1 MPELLKVLLID
12 DNPDDRILVIRELK
26 KLFIIDVDEIIDSNE
41 FERSLE
47 RLDFDIVITD
57 YQLRWTTGIEVLI
70 KIKTINPLLPVI
82 MFTGTGSEEIAVMAM
97 KVGLDDYILKSPQH
111 YVRLAMSVNS
121 VILRMK
127 EEMLRKHAQNALRK
141 SEESY
146 RLLVENIE
154 IGFTR
159 VDKDFN
165 ITMVNEAQ
173 CKLFNLKAEDLI
185 GKKCYELYNTSL
197 LQCPCMVNFK
207 DEPGVKSRESLTQGR
222 RKDKSTFEAHLR
234 TFPTR
239 NEKGEVTGYIEITED
254 ITGRIRS
261 ERIQEVSYNIANTM
275 FEADDLNELILRIKS
290 ELSKVIDTS
299 DFNIFLCDESDDQ
312 FKTIYG
318 EGTVQVANSKDSRT
332 LEGIVIQTQSPLI
345 VKQQEITEMLEQSII
360 EDCNPDI
367 RVWIGVPLKSGKKII
382 GILVLQNFVNENALS
397 ASDLDILKFVSNQIG
412 IAIENRRAVDD
423 LRESE
428 LKFRSIFEQSGD
440 GIILVDNDGNIT
452 EWNHAASKLL
462 LISGKEAVGRK
473 VWEIHHQLLDHS
485 NNNVSDISELKEIY
499 RSRFLFL
506 REHGSFIN
514 SYKLFPKDGIPKEI
528 QITFFLTRFQQS
540 EYFSVFLR
548 ELNVRNHGTA

>member
-127 EEMLRKHAQNALRK
+127 EEMLRKQTQNALRK

-197 LQCPCMVNFK
+197 LQCPCVFNFK

-275 FEADDLNELILRIKS
+275 MEADDLNELILRIKS

-318 EGTVQVANSKDSRT
+318 AGTVQVANSKDSPT
-332 LEGIVIQTQSPLI
+332 LEGIVIQTQNPLI

-412 IAIENRRAVDD
+412 IAIENRRATDN
-423 LRESE
+423 LKESE
-428 LKFRSIFEQSGD
+428 LKFRSIIEQSSEGFV
-440 GIILVDNDGNIT
+440 LVDNEGNIT
-452 EWNHAASKLL
+452 EWNQAASNLL
-462 LISGKEAVGRK
+462 MISHEEAVGRK
-473 VWEIHHQLLDHS
+473 VWEIHSELIEHS
-485 NNNVSDISELKEIY
+485 DDKAPDISELVEMYNSRLIY
-499 RSRFLFL
+499 L
-506 REHGSFIN
+506 RKHGSFLN
-514 SYKLFPKDGIPKEI
+514 SYSVLPKDGIPRVI
-528 QITFFLTRFQQS
+528 QITFFLTKIKEK

-548 ELNVRNHGTA
+548 DLSDRN

>member
-1 MPELLKVLLID
+1 MPDLLKVLLID

-26 KLFIIDVDEIIDSNE
+26 KLFIIDVDEIIDSSE

-70 KIKTINPLLPVI
+70 KIKTISPLLPVI

-127 EEMLRKHAQNALRK
+127 EEMLRKQAQNALRK

-165 ITMVNEAQ
+165 IIMVNEAQ
-173 CKLFNLKAEDLI
+173 CKLFNLSAEELI
-185 GKKCYELYNTSL
+185 GKKCYDLYNTL
-197 LQCPCMVNFK
+197 PLQCPCTVNFR
-207 DEPGVKSRESLTQGR
+207 EEAGVKSRESLTQGYR
-222 RKDKSTFEAHLR
+222 CDKSTFEVHLR
-234 TFPTR
+234 TFPTK
-239 NEKGEVTGYIEITED
+239 NENGEVNGYIEITED
-254 ITGRIRS
+254 ITGKIRS
-261 ERIQEVSYNIANTM
+261 ERIQEVSYNIANTIL
-275 FEADDLNELILRIKS
+275 EADDLNELILRIKS
-290 ELSKVIDTS
+290 ELSKVVDTS
-299 DFNIFLCDESDDQ
+299 DFSILLCDELCEE

-318 EGTVQVANSKDSRT
+318 NGTRLITNKIDSRT
-332 LEGIVIQTQSPLI
+332 LEGTVIRTQNPLI
-345 VKQQEITEMLEQSII
+345 VKRQEIAEMLELHII
-360 EDCNPDI
+360 EECDPDV

-382 GILVLQNFVNENALS
+382 GILVIKNFETETALS

-428 LKFRSIFEQSGD
+428 LKFRSIIEQSSD
-440 GIILVDNDGNIT
+440 GVVLVDNDGYIT
-452 EWNHAASKLL
+452 EWNQAASNLL
-462 LISGKEAVGRK
+462 MISREEAVGRK
-473 VWEIHHQLLDHS
+473 VWEIHHQLLDHT
-485 NNNVSDISELKEIY
+485 NNKDTDISVLIEMY
-499 RSRFLFL
+499 HSRLIFL
-506 REHGSFIN
+506 REHGSYIN
-514 SYKLFPKDGIPKEI
+514 SYKLLPKDGIPKEI

-548 ELNVRNHGTA
+548 ELNDRNPETA